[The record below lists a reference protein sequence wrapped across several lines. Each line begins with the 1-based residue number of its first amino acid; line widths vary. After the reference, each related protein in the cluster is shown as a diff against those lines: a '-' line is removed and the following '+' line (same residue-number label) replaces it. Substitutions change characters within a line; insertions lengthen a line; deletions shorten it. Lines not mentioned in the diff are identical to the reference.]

1 MAMSP
6 IETEILRN
14 AMASVADEMYIA
26 LMKASYSTN
35 IKERRDHSTAL
46 FDTGGRV
53 VVQGESMPLHLAS
66 MLGLVEVVLE
76 KYGSGGVRPGDMF
89 MSNDPYVG
97 RGSHLPDVA
106 VAAPIFHDGALVM
119 FACNIAHHAD
129 IGGMSPGSMAGGM
142 TEIYQEGLRIPPVRL
157 MQDGRIVQD
166 VMDMVL
172 LNVRV
177 PEERLGDYNA
187 QIASNQLAVRRA
199 VPLIRRWGAGRI
211 AEGCDAI
218 IAAVARRTRAAI
230 NDLPDGVYRFEDVV
244 DDDGLSR
251 RNICIRLSITVRGDE
266 IEFDFDGTDRQVEG
280 NNNVTMAGLQATC
293 LYCMKVLLDPDC
305 PQNHGMLDPVT
316 IKAPEGSIVN
326 AAFPAASAAR
336 AQTAQRIVDVIFGA
350 LAPACPER
358 IIAASNGA
366 NTSAAFFGRGA
377 DDRYYVYL
385 ETLGGGAGAR
395 SYKDGTDGVQVHMTN
410 TSNLPIEALETEYP
424 LMIERYELVENSGG
438 AGRHRGGLGL
448 RRDYRPIGHE
458 TTFSGQGERFANPPW
473 GISGGSPGG
482 TGRFAVLRD
491 NGVEQT
497 LSSKPAAMRVGPDGT
512 ISVVTAGA
520 GGFGDPADRSEEA
533 LAEDLASG
541 KFSPAHLAENYPVQC
556 RAADGPPA
564 SQASSHRSTG
574 DGMVTS
580 KRAIPTSGQA
590 E

>member
-1 MAMSP
+1 MAISP

-14 AMASVADEMYIA
+14 AMASIADEMYIA

-46 FDTGGRV
+46 FDPDGRV

-66 MLGLVEVVLE
+66 MLGLVEVILL
-76 KYGSGGVRPGDMF
+76 KHGKGGVSPGDMF

-106 VAAPIFHDGALVM
+106 VAAPIFHEGKLVM

-129 IGGMSPGSMAGGM
+129 IGGMAPGSMAGGM
-142 TEIYQEGLRIPPVRL
+142 TEIYQEGLRIPPIRI
-157 MQDGRIVQD
+157 MRDGEILRD
-166 VMDMVL
+166 VMDMIL

-177 PEERLGDYNA
+177 PEERIGDYNA
-187 QIASNQLAVRRA
+187 QFASNQLAIRRA
-199 VPLIRRWGAGRI
+199 CPLIKRWGVTMI

-230 NDLPDGVYRFEDVV
+230 RDLPDGSYEFEDIV
-244 DDDGLSR
+244 DDDGLDR
-251 RNICIRLSITVRGDE
+251 KDIRIRVAVIVSGDE
-266 IEFDFDGTDRQVEG
+266 IAFDFTGTDPQVEG

-293 LYCMKVLLDPDC
+293 LYCLKVLLDPDC

-316 IKAPEGSIVN
+316 ITAPEGTIVN

-350 LAPACPER
+350 LAPACPDS

-366 NTSAAFFGRGA
+366 NTSAAFFGRGP
-377 DDRYYVYL
+377 DGKYYVYL

-395 SYKDGTDGVQVHMTN
+395 SYSDGTDGVQVHMTN

-438 AGRHRGGLGL
+438 AGQYRGGLGL
-448 RRDYRPIGHE
+448 RRDYRPVRHH
-458 TTFSGQGERFANPPW
+458 TTFSGQGERFVNPPW
-473 GISGGSPGG
+473 GLFGGHPGG
-482 TGRFAVLRD
+482 TGRFAIIDDKDIIHRQA
-491 NGVEQT
+491 N
-497 LSSKPAAMRVGPDGT
+497 KPSAMQVGPDSV
-512 ISVVTAGA
+512 ISVITAGA
-520 GGFGDPADRSEEA
+520 GGYGDPHERHASAIE
-533 LAEDLASG
+533 EDLASG
-541 KFSPAHLAENYPVQC
+541 KFSPEFMTRHYEDKA
-556 RAADGPPA
+556 
-564 SQASSHRSTG
+564 
-574 DGMVTS
+574 
-580 KRAIPTSGQA
+580 
-590 E
+590 

>member
-1 MAMSP
+1 MAISP
-6 IETEILRN
+6 IEAEILRN

-35 IKERRDHSTAL
+35 IKERKDHSTAL
-46 FDTGGRV
+46 FDPDGRV

-76 KYGSGGVRPGDMF
+76 KFGKDGMKPGDMY

-106 VAAPIFHDGALVM
+106 IATPIIHEDRLIM

-142 TEIYQEGLRIPPVRL
+142 TEIYQEGLRIPPIRL
-157 MQDGRIVQD
+157 MEDGKVVQD
-166 VMDMVL
+166 VMDLVL

-187 QIASNQLAVRRA
+187 QIASNQLGVRRA
-199 VPLIRRWGAGRI
+199 MPLIKRWGPDRVI
-211 AEGCDAI
+211 EGCDAI

-230 NDLPDGVYRFEDVV
+230 RDLPDGVYEFEDLI

-251 RNICIRLSITVRGDE
+251 ENIRIKVAITVSGDE
-266 IEFDFDGTDRQVEG
+266 IEFDFHGTEKQVEG
-280 NNNVTMAGLQATC
+280 NNNVTMAGLQAAC

-316 IKAPEGSIVN
+316 IKAEEGTIVN

-350 LAPACPER
+350 LAPAYPER
-358 IIAASNGA
+358 IIGASNGA
-366 NTSAAFFGRGA
+366 NTSAAFFGRDEKG
-377 DDRYYVYL
+377 RYYVYL

-395 SYKDGTDGVQVHMTN
+395 AYKDGTDGVQIHMTN

-424 LMIERYELVENSGG
+424 LMIERYELVEDSGG
-438 AGRHRGGLGL
+438 AGEYRGGLAL
-448 RRDYRPIGHE
+448 RRDYRPLGHE
-458 TTFSGQGERFANPPW
+458 TTFSGQGERFVNPPW
-473 GISGGSPGG
+473 GIFGGGPGG
-482 TGRFAVLRD
+482 TGRFAVLHD
-491 NGVEQT
+491 NGTESRLANKPST
-497 LSSKPAAMRVGPDGT
+497 LRVGPSGV
-512 ISVVTAGA
+512 ISVITAGA
-520 GGFGDPADRSEEA
+520 GGYGDPQRRSRDA
-533 LAEDLASG
+533 LEEDLESG
-541 KFSPAHLAENYPVQC
+541 KFSAGFIDDHYGKA
-556 RAADGPPA
+556 RKKAD
-564 SQASSHRSTG
+564 
-574 DGMVTS
+574 
-580 KRAIPTSGQA
+580 
-590 E
+590 

>member
-1 MAMSP
+1 MAISP
-6 IETEILRN
+6 IEAEILRN

-35 IKERRDHSTAL
+35 IKERKDHSTAL
-46 FDTGGRV
+46 FDPDGRV

-76 KYGSGGVRPGDMF
+76 KFGKDGMKPGDMY

-106 VAAPIFHDGALVM
+106 IATPIFHEGRLIM

-142 TEIYQEGLRIPPVRL
+142 TEIYQEGLRIPPIRL
-157 MQDGRIVQD
+157 MEDGKVVQD
-166 VMDMVL
+166 VMDLVL

-187 QIASNQLAVRRA
+187 QIASNQLGVRRA
-199 VPLIRRWGAGRI
+199 MPLIKRWGPDRVI
-211 AEGCDAI
+211 EGCDAI

-230 NDLPDGVYRFEDVV
+230 RDLPDGVYEFEDLI

-251 RNICIRLSITVRGDE
+251 ENIRIKVAITVSGDE
-266 IEFDFDGTDRQVEG
+266 IEFDFHGTEKQVEG
-280 NNNVTMAGLQATC
+280 NNNVTKAGLQAAC

-316 IKAPEGSIVN
+316 IKAEEGTIVN

-350 LAPACPER
+350 LAPAYPER
-358 IIAASNGA
+358 IIGASNGA
-366 NTSAAFFGRGA
+366 NTSAAFFGRDENG
-377 DDRYYVYL
+377 RYYVYL

-395 SYKDGTDGVQVHMTN
+395 AYKDGTDGVQIHMTN

-424 LMIERYELVENSGG
+424 LMIERYELVKDSGG
-438 AGRHRGGLGL
+438 AGEYRGGLAL
-448 RRDYRPIGHE
+448 RRDYRPLGHE
-458 TTFSGQGERFANPPW
+458 TTFSGQGERFVNPPW
-473 GISGGSPGG
+473 GIFGGGPGG
-482 TGRFAVLRD
+482 TGRFAVLHDDGRETRLA
-491 NGVEQT
+491 NKPST
-497 LSSKPAAMRVGPDGT
+497 LRVGPSGV
-512 ISVVTAGA
+512 ISVITAGA
-520 GGFGDPADRSEEA
+520 GGYGDPKRRSRDA
-533 LAEDLASG
+533 LEEDLESG
-541 KFSPAHLAENYPVQC
+541 KFSPGFIDDHYGKA
-556 RAADGPPA
+556 RKKAD
-564 SQASSHRSTG
+564 
-574 DGMVTS
+574 
-580 KRAIPTSGQA
+580 
-590 E
+590 

>member
-1 MAMSP
+1 MAISP
-6 IETEILRN
+6 IEAEILRN
-14 AMASVADEMYIA
+14 AMASIADEMYIA

-46 FDTGGRV
+46 FDPAGRV

-76 KYGSGGVRPGDMF
+76 KYGTDGVRPGDMF

-106 VAAPIFHDGALVM
+106 VAAPIFHEGRLVM

-157 MQDGRIVQD
+157 MKDGEVVRD
-166 VMDMVL
+166 VMDMIL

-199 VPLIRRWGAGRI
+199 VPLIGRWGTDRI

-230 NDLPDGVYRFEDVV
+230 GDLPDGVYRFEDVV

-251 RNICIRLSITVRGDE
+251 RNIRVRLSVTVSGNE
-266 IEFDFDGTDRQVEG
+266 IEFDFDGTEPQVEG
-280 NNNVTMAGLQATC
+280 NNNVTLAGLQATC

-316 IKAPEGSIVN
+316 IRAPEGSIVN

-350 LAPACPER
+350 LAPACPDR

-366 NTSAAFFGRGA
+366 NTSAAFFGRGL
-377 DDRYYVYL
+377 DGKYYVYL

-410 TSNLPIEALETEYP
+410 TSNLPIESLETEYP
-424 LMIERYELVENSGG
+424 LMIERYELVEDSGG
-438 AGRHRGGLGL
+438 PGRHRGGLGL

-458 TTFSGQGERFANPPW
+458 TTFSGQGERFVNPPW
-473 GISGGSPGG
+473 GLSGGGPGG
-482 TGRFAVLRD
+482 TGRFALLHDSGEESR
-491 NGVEQT
+491 
-497 LSSKPAAMRVGPDGT
+497 LPSKPAALRVGPDRT
-512 ISVVTAGA
+512 ISVITAGA
-520 GGFGDPADRSEEA
+520 GGFGEPAHRTREA
-533 LAEDLASG
+533 LDEDVASG
-541 KFSPAHLAENYPVQC
+541 KFSSAFVAERYPARQGRSHGGA
-556 RAADGPPA
+556 AADQSRA
-564 SQASSHRSTG
+564 QAPRQSR
-574 DGMVTS
+574 
-580 KRAIPTSGQA
+580 RR
-590 E
+590 